1 MQMIAPCLPKAHLA
15 DMRARDTLQDKIAET
30 DGITERDYAAW
41 KHAKVEQGL
50 AQAQQREKLIPLEQV
65 LRDFGLEA

>member
-1 MQMIAPCLPKAHLA
+1 
-15 DMRARDTLQDKIAET
+15 MRARDTLQDKIAET
-30 DGITERDYAAW
+30 DGIAERDYAVW
-41 KHAKVEQGL
+41 KHAKVELGL